1 MDNLKKK
8 RSYLK
13 GRTTRLIN
21 ILNDKINS
29 DAITIDE
36 LEIYGSDSRDLWHEL
51 HELNTEIILAQKD
64 TEIEANDKEY
74 DEIASKI
81 ESLKFNSEH
90 HLNSVKLPKIELP
103 TFSGNFCEW
112 LSFRD
117 LFIATI
123 HNNSSLSDA
132 QRLQYLKLSIKGQ
145 ASVLIQALQITNE
158 NYDKAWKLISD
169 RYENVSEIINA
180 TLDRLFSQP
189 NLNSESSHGLRKL
202 LDITNQCIDTLEIL
216 KQPVYHWDTI
226 LVYFLKKKLDSE
238 TLRQF
243 TLSLNRSEVP
253 TFKSFREFIE
263 KRAAALA
270 CLIHNTHG
278 AGSFSSRTP
287 NEKSFSSKN
296 KIESKHIALTNTC
309 LYCKDNSHVIYQC
322 DKFKEMPISARKEF
336 VMQMKICLNCL
347 RPNHFANTCKS
358 SKCKKCDRKHN
369 TLLHETT
376 HVKNEEHKSDTLV
389 SNHYSESNLNAQN
402 VLLPTAIINV
412 HDKYGNAHVCK
423 ALIDCASQASFF
435 REDCLQ
441 RLGIPRQ
448 RVSVTVAGLG
458 SNESNKISGA
468 AQIKISPVS
477 DTDLTLT
484 VDALTIPKITNN
496 LPQNKIDDAK
506 LKYFKHLILADKN
519 CNQPS
524 TIDVLLGAD
533 VLANIMLSGHIVIPG
548 ENLMAQETIFGWI
561 ILGKVGKTQSNSNRV
576 YTHFT
581 RCEEF
586 EVQKLWELEEIPNK
600 KILSPSE
607 QACENHFHST
617 FTRNDEGRFIVRLP
631 FHNDNL
637 KLGSSREVAEK
648 RLIQNEKSF
657 VKKPEK
663 MKLYR
668 EFMLEYEM
676 LGHMELCSEND
687 NSGEHFYLPHHA
699 VMKSSQSS
707 SKFRVVFDA
716 SAKSSSG
723 ASLNDKLMV
732 GPTLQ
737 DDIAT
742 LLLRFR
748 KHRIAMTSDIV
759 KMYRQILIQPDDTQY
774 QKILWRQS
782 SDEEVK
788 EFRLL
793 TVTYG
798 TASAPYLATKCLQQL
813 AVEESEKFPHASQV
827 VKSDFYVD
835 DLMTGAESVEE
846 VIQLQQEIIEMLKRG
861 GFEIK
866 KWSSNEELVLENIPP
881 ESRATSLPL
890 EIRDDVKTLGVL
902 WNPATDTFSFRW
914 NLPPVSKFC
923 SKRIVLSFISTIFDP
938 SGWISPVILKF
949 KLLIQHL
956 WKLKLS
962 WDENLPPDLQLEWKS
977 LVEDLSQ
984 LKEIKV
990 PRYILQP
997 YSNIIELHGF
1007 CDASEKAYA
1016 AAVYIRTISMNG
1028 NINVQLVTSKT
1039 RVSPIKFVSLPRLEL
1054 CGAFLLAKLVRFT
1067 SRALQLDA
1075 VKTLC
1080 WTDSTIVLGWLASH
1094 SSRWKTFVAHRVE
1107 KIHELVPEALWNHVD
1122 GKLNPADCA
1131 SRGMT
1136 LEQLQNFPLWWRGPD
1151 FLYSQED
1158 ISHEPF
1164 QYIET
1169 DEIRAEEKKTVPATH
1184 VATATAEKSD
1194 ILELLHKFSSL
1205 SKLKRVT
1212 AYCFR
1217 FIYNCKRSKEKRNLG
1232 LLSSQEL
1239 DHALKFWIKQ
1249 VQQQNFHPEIYCLK
1263 HSRTLPTKSKIL
1275 SLNPFLDDD
1284 GLLRVGGRLRHANLP
1299 ENQKYPV
1306 LLPKRS
1312 FFTDLLISSLHVTN
1326 LHAGPQLLQ
1335 ACIQREYWI
1344 LSARDTIRQ
1353 CIRKCMTCAKI
1364 KAQTAQQMLGD
1375 LPAARVTPTR
1385 PFLKCGVDYGGPFSI
1400 RMSKSSRAKT
1410 CKAYLCLFVCFSTR
1424 AIHCELVS
1432 DLSTNAFIAAFKRFI
1447 SRRGKCSDIYSD
1459 CGTNFIGA
1467 KKELD
1472 ELNALF
1478 KSPNHNEKIAHYLS
1492 DEGINWHFNPP
1503 AAPHMGG
1510 IWEAGIKSVKFH
1522 LKRIISNVILTY
1534 EELYTIIVQVEACLN
1549 SRPLSPLSS
1558 DPNDLSVLTPGHF
1571 LIGGPLNAVPE
1582 TDFTSSKLNH
1592 LTRWQLTQRLL
1603 QHFWKRWSS
1612 EYVTRLQ
1619 QRPKWFSRKPNLKV
1633 GDLVL
1638 VKNENLPPL
1647 KWRLGRISEVFPGK
1661 DGCVRVAAVKT
1672 SDGLLKRP
1680 IVKLCKLPMDSD

>member
-1 MDNLKKK
+1 
-8 RSYLK
+8 
-13 GRTTRLIN
+13 
-21 ILNDKINS
+21 
-29 DAITIDE
+29 
-36 LEIYGSDSRDLWHEL
+36 
-51 HELNTEIILAQKD
+51 
-64 TEIEANDKEY
+64 
-74 DEIASKI
+74 
-81 ESLKFNSEH
+81 
-90 HLNSVKLPKIELP
+90 
-103 TFSGNFCEW
+103 
-112 LSFRD
+112 
-117 LFIATI
+117 
-123 HNNSSLSDA
+123 
-132 QRLQYLKLSIKGQ
+132 
-145 ASVLIQALQITNE
+145 
-158 NYDKAWKLISD
+158 
-169 RYENVSEIINA
+169 
-180 TLDRLFSQP
+180 
-189 NLNSESSHGLRKL
+189 
-202 LDITNQCIDTLEIL
+202 
-216 KQPVYHWDTI
+216 
-226 LVYFLKKKLDSE
+226 
-238 TLRQF
+238 
-243 TLSLNRSEVP
+243 
-253 TFKSFREFIE
+253 
-263 KRAAALA
+263 
-270 CLIHNTHG
+270 
-278 AGSFSSRTP
+278 
-287 NEKSFSSKN
+287 
-296 KIESKHIALTNTC
+296 
-309 LYCKDNSHVIYQC
+309 
-322 DKFKEMPISARKEF
+322 
-336 VMQMKICLNCL
+336 
-347 RPNHFANTCKS
+347 
-358 SKCKKCDRKHN
+358 
-369 TLLHETT
+369 
-376 HVKNEEHKSDTLV
+376 
-389 SNHYSESNLNAQN
+389 
-402 VLLPTAIINV
+402 
-412 HDKYGNAHVCK
+412 
-423 ALIDCASQASFF
+423 
-435 REDCLQ
+435 
-441 RLGIPRQ
+441 
-448 RVSVTVAGLG
+448 
-458 SNESNKISGA
+458 
-468 AQIKISPVS
+468 
-477 DTDLTLT
+477 
-484 VDALTIPKITNN
+484 
-496 LPQNKIDDAK
+496 
-506 LKYFKHLILADKN
+506 
-519 CNQPS
+519 
-524 TIDVLLGAD
+524 
-533 VLANIMLSGHIVIPG
+533 MLSGHIVIPG

-846 VIQLQQEIIEMLKRG
+846 AIQLQQEIIEMLKRG

-914 NLPPVSKFC
+914 NLPPVSEFC

-938 SGWISPVILKF
+938 SGWISPVVLKF

-1054 CGAFLLAKLVRFT
+1054 C
-1067 SRALQLDA
+1067 
-1075 VKTLC
+1075 
-1080 WTDSTIVLGWLASH
+1080 
-1094 SSRWKTFVAHRVE
+1094 
-1107 KIHELVPEALWNHVD
+1107 
-1122 GKLNPADCA
+1122 
-1131 SRGMT
+1131 
-1136 LEQLQNFPLWWRGPD
+1136 
-1151 FLYSQED
+1151 
-1158 ISHEPF
+1158 
-1164 QYIET
+1164 
-1169 DEIRAEEKKTVPATH
+1169 
-1184 VATATAEKSD
+1184 
-1194 ILELLHKFSSL
+1194 
-1205 SKLKRVT
+1205 
-1212 AYCFR
+1212 
-1217 FIYNCKRSKEKRNLG
+1217 
-1232 LLSSQEL
+1232 
-1239 DHALKFWIKQ
+1239 
-1249 VQQQNFHPEIYCLK
+1249 
-1263 HSRTLPTKSKIL
+1263 
-1275 SLNPFLDDD
+1275 
-1284 GLLRVGGRLRHANLP
+1284 
-1299 ENQKYPV
+1299 
-1306 LLPKRS
+1306 
-1312 FFTDLLISSLHVTN
+1312 
-1326 LHAGPQLLQ
+1326 
-1335 ACIQREYWI
+1335 
-1344 LSARDTIRQ
+1344 
-1353 CIRKCMTCAKI
+1353 
-1364 KAQTAQQMLGD
+1364 
-1375 LPAARVTPTR
+1375 
-1385 PFLKCGVDYGGPFSI
+1385 
-1400 RMSKSSRAKT
+1400 
-1410 CKAYLCLFVCFSTR
+1410 
-1424 AIHCELVS
+1424 
-1432 DLSTNAFIAAFKRFI
+1432 
-1447 SRRGKCSDIYSD
+1447 
-1459 CGTNFIGA
+1459 
-1467 KKELD
+1467 
-1472 ELNALF
+1472 
-1478 KSPNHNEKIAHYLS
+1478 
-1492 DEGINWHFNPP
+1492 

-1592 LTRWQLTQRLL
+1592 LTRWQLTQLTL
-1603 QHFWKRWSS
+1603 KYFMLK
-1612 EYVTRLQ
+1612 Q
-1619 QRPKWFSRKPNLKV
+1619 QCFKV
-1633 GDLVL
+1633 GGMFEYTIWD
-1638 VKNENLPPL
+1638 NP
-1647 KWRLGRISEVFPGK
+1647 
-1661 DGCVRVAAVKT
+1661 
-1672 SDGLLKRP
+1672 
-1680 IVKLCKLPMDSD
+1680 